1 MHLLG
6 SVQMYMKSL
15 ASESKPLQSRSM
27 VKIPSRARREEQLRF
42 SKNLS
47 ENFNYIR
54 SYVKEPK
61 FNNNSQKMV
70 TNCEE
75 QISTLKK

>member
-6 SVQMYMKSL
+6 SVQMYMKSS
-15 ASESKPLQSRSM
+15 ASESKPLQSCST
-27 VKIPSRARREEQLRF
+27 VEISSWTRREEQLRL

-54 SYVKEPK
+54 SNLKEPK
-61 FNNNSQKMV
+61 FNNNGQKMV

-75 QISTLKK
+75 QNRF

>member
-1 MHLLG
+1 
-6 SVQMYMKSL
+6 MYMKSS
-15 ASESKPLQSRSM
+15 ASESKPLQSRST
-27 VKIPSRARREEQLRF
+27 VKIPSWARREERLRF
-42 SKNLS
+42 SKKLS

-54 SYVKEPK
+54 SNVKEPK

>member
-1 MHLLG
+1 
-6 SVQMYMKSL
+6 MYMKSL

-27 VKIPSRARREEQLRF
+27 VKIPSRARREERLRF

-70 TNCEE
+70 TNCKE

>member
-27 VKIPSRARREEQLRF
+27 VKIPSRARREERLRF

>member
-1 MHLLG
+1 
-6 SVQMYMKSL
+6 MYMKSL
-15 ASESKPLQSRSM
+15 ASESKPLQSRST
-27 VKIPSRARREEQLRF
+27 VKIPSRARREERLRF

-47 ENFNYIR
+47 ENFKYIR
-54 SYVKEPK
+54 SNVKEPK

>member
-1 MHLLG
+1 
-6 SVQMYMKSL
+6 MYMKSL
-15 ASESKPLQSRSM
+15 ASESKPLQSCST
-27 VKIPSRARREEQLRF
+27 VKIPSRARREERLRF

-47 ENFNYIR
+47 ENFKYIR
-54 SYVKEPK
+54 SNVKEPK

>member
-1 MHLLG
+1 
-6 SVQMYMKSL
+6 MYMKSS
-15 ASESKPLQSRSM
+15 ASESKPLQSRST
-27 VKIPSRARREEQLRF
+27 VKIPSRARGEERLRF

-47 ENFNYIR
+47 ENFNYIT
-54 SYVKEPK
+54 SKLKDSK

>member
-1 MHLLG
+1 
-6 SVQMYMKSL
+6 MYMKSS

-27 VKIPSRARREEQLRF
+27 VKIPSRARHEEQLRF

-47 ENFNYIR
+47 ENFNYRYIR
-54 SYVKEPK
+54 SNVKEPK

-70 TNCEE
+70 TNCDE
-75 QISTLKK
+75 QI